1 MGYSAGCRNAT
12 LVEEL
17 RFRLMI
23 GVVCDGAATKK
34 RSMNYYVGLDVCL
47 KETSVC
53 IGSNPMIFSI
63 RSPVCA
69 QPSMFV
75 WS

>member
-1 MGYSAGCRNAT
+1 
-12 LVEEL
+12 
-17 RFRLMI
+17 
-23 GVVCDGAATKK
+23 
-34 RSMNYYVGLDVCL
+34 MNYYVGLEVCL

>member
-1 MGYSAGCRNAT
+1 MPT
-12 LVEEL
+12 LVEAL

-23 GVVCDGAATKK
+23 VWSAMGKAQASRGEAQH
-34 RSMNYYVGLDVCL
+34 NYDVRLDVCL

-53 IGSNPMIFSI
+53 IGSNPMIFTI

-69 QPSMFV
+69 HPSMLV

>member
-1 MGYSAGCRNAT
+1 
-12 LVEEL
+12 
-17 RFRLMI
+17 
-23 GVVCDGAATKK
+23 
-34 RSMNYYVGLDVCL
+34 MNYYVGLEVCL

-53 IGSNPMIFSI
+53 IGSNRTIFSV